1 MNWYNLV
8 FYHVFIRYY
17 KNGKYKN
24 DIPWLTVS
32 VLVGVC
38 SYFYFLNAILLGYF
52 FFISKTAPLLENFRT
67 AIIGGCFVFVIINYF
82 WFTYKKRYLKIYEE
96 YKTSNNSNRVTE
108 ILSWIYII
116 VGFASVPIAA
126 LIIR

>member
-8 FYHVFIRYY
+8 FYHIFVRYY

-38 SYFYFLNAILLGYF
+38 SYFYFLNVILLGYF
-52 FFISKTAPLLENFRT
+52 FFISKNAPLLENFRT
-67 AIIGGCFVFVIINYF
+67 AIIGGGFVFVIINYF
-82 WFTYKKRYLKIYEE
+82 WFTYKKRYLKIFKE

-108 ILSWIYII
+108 ILSWIYLI